1 MPQQRTAH
9 RWAVTVRIDGGLDKR
24 QLKELRQAL
33 AAADLQPKQRQRLLW
48 RIAKLGIITAAK
60 RHQRNQVGPDGQ
72 PWPKRKR
79 GKGKMLRQL
88 PKLLHVREMPERE
101 AVRIYLKG
109 GQYRNNS
116 GPVSAGLIGAVHQGG
131 ASIPMSADRMPRPKQ
146 SGKPALVRQAK
157 RLRALGYKVWKNGRY
172 VKASSRQIME
182 TMSMAQAG
190 LLIKKLS
197 GKPTKSTWKID
208 IPARVF
214 LGVSD
219 TEFNSILARQLQA
232 IGFGWNVKAQDIKGK
247 Q

>member
-1 MPQQRTAH
+1 MK
-9 RWAVTVRIDGGLDKR
+9 IDGGLDKR

-33 AAADLQPKQRQRLLW
+33 AAAELKPKQRQRLLW
-48 RIAKLGIITAAK
+48 RIAKLGIINAAR
-60 RHQRNQVGPDGQ
+60 RHQRNQVTPDGQ

-88 PKLLHVREMPERE
+88 PRLLHVREMPERE

-109 GQYRNNS
+109 GNYRKNS
-116 GPVSAGLIGAVHQGG
+116 GPVSAGLIGAVHQEG
-131 ASIPMSADRMPRPKQ
+131 AAIPMSAEKMPRPDQ
-146 SGKPALVRQAK
+146 RGKPALMSQAK
-157 RLRALGYKVWKNGRY
+157 RLRALGYRVWKKGRY

-182 TMSMAQAG
+182 SMSMAQAG
-190 LLIKKLS
+190 LLIKKLR
-197 GKPTKSTWKID
+197 GKPTKSTWTID

-219 TEFNSILARQLQA
+219 TEFNKILARQLQA
-232 IGFGWNVKAQDIKGK
+232 IGFGWNVNAQDIKGK

>member
-1 MPQQRTAH
+1 M
-9 RWAVTVRIDGGLDKR
+9 DKR

-33 AAADLQPKQRQRLLW
+33 AAAELKPKQRQRLLW
-48 RIAKLGIITAAK
+48 RIAKLGIINAAR
-60 RHQRNQVGPDGQ
+60 RHQRNQVTPDGQ

-88 PKLLHVREMPERE
+88 PRLLHVREMPERE

-109 GQYRNNS
+109 GNYRNNS
-116 GPVSAGLIGAVHQGG
+116 GPVSAGLIGAVHQEG
-131 ASIPMSADRMPRPKQ
+131 AAIPMSAEKMPRPDQ
-146 SGKPALVRQAK
+146 RGKPALMSQAK
-157 RLRALGYKVWKNGRY
+157 RLRALGYRVWKKGRY

-182 TMSMAQAG
+182 SMSMAQAG
-190 LLIKKLS
+190 LLIKKLR
-197 GKPTKSTWKID
+197 GKPTKSTWTID

-219 TEFNSILARQLQA
+219 TEFNKILARQLQA
-232 IGFGWNVKAQDIKGK
+232 IGFGWNVNAQDIKGK

>member
-1 MPQQRTAH
+1 M
-9 RWAVTVRIDGGLDKR
+9 DKR

-33 AAADLQPKQRQRLLW
+33 AAAELKPKQRQRLLW
-48 RIAKLGIITAAK
+48 RIAKLGIINAAR
-60 RHQRNQVGPDGQ
+60 RHQRNQVTPDGQ

-88 PKLLHVREMPERE
+88 PRLLHVREMPERE

-109 GQYRNNS
+109 GNYRNNS
-116 GPVSAGLIGAVHQGG
+116 GPVSAGLIGAVHQEG
-131 ASIPMSADRMPRPKQ
+131 AAVPMSAEKMPRPDQ
-146 SGKPALVRQAK
+146 RGKPALMSQAK
-157 RLRALGYKVWKNGRY
+157 RLRALGYRVWKKGRY

-182 TMSMAQAG
+182 SMSMAQAG
-190 LLIKKLS
+190 LLIKKLR
-197 GKPTKSTWKID
+197 GKPTKSTWTID

-219 TEFNSILARQLQA
+219 TEFNKILARQLQA
-232 IGFGWNVKAQDIKGK
+232 IGFGWNVNAQDIKGK

>member
-1 MPQQRTAH
+1 MK
-9 RWAVTVRIDGGLDKR
+9 IDGGLDKR

-33 AAADLQPKQRQRLLW
+33 AAAELKPKQRQRLLW
-48 RIAKLGIITAAK
+48 RIAKLGIINAAR
-60 RHQRNQVGPDGQ
+60 RHQRNQVTPDGQ

-88 PKLLHVREMPERE
+88 PRLLHVREMPERE

-109 GQYRNNS
+109 GNYRNNS
-116 GPVSAGLIGAVHQGG
+116 GPVSAGLIGAVHQEGT
-131 ASIPMSADRMPRPKQ
+131 AIPMSAEKMPRPDQ
-146 SGKPALVRQAK
+146 RGKPALMSQAK
-157 RLRALGYKVWKNGRY
+157 RLRALGYRVWKKGRY

-182 TMSMAQAG
+182 SMSMAQAG
-190 LLIKKLS
+190 LLIKKLR
-197 GKPTKSTWKID
+197 GKPTKSTWTID

-219 TEFNSILARQLQA
+219 TEFNKILARQLQA
-232 IGFGWNVKAQDIKGK
+232 IGFGWNVNAQDIKGK

>member
-1 MPQQRTAH
+1 MK
-9 RWAVTVRIDGGLDKR
+9 IDGGLDKR

-33 AAADLQPKQRQRLLW
+33 AAAELKPKQRQRLLW
-48 RIAKLGIITAAK
+48 RIAKLGIINAGR
-60 RHQRNQVGPDGQ
+60 RHQRNQVTPDGQ

-88 PKLLHVREMPERE
+88 PRLLHVREMPERE

-109 GQYRNNS
+109 GNYRNNS
-116 GPVSAGLIGAVHQGG
+116 GPVSAGLIGAVHQEGG
-131 ASIPMSADRMPRPKQ
+131 AIPMSAEKMPRPDQ
-146 SGKPALVRQAK
+146 RGKPALMSQAK
-157 RLRALGYKVWKNGRY
+157 RLRALGYRVWKKGRY

-182 TMSMAQAG
+182 SMSMAQAG
-190 LLIKKLS
+190 LLIKKLR
-197 GKPTKSTWKID
+197 GKPTKSTWTID

-219 TEFNSILARQLQA
+219 TEFNKILARQLQA
-232 IGFGWNVKAQDIKGK
+232 IGFGWNVNAQDIKGK

>member
-1 MPQQRTAH
+1 MK
-9 RWAVTVRIDGGLDKR
+9 IDGGLDKR

-33 AAADLQPKQRQRLLW
+33 AAAELKPKQRQRLLW
-48 RIAKLGIITAAK
+48 RIAKLGIINAAR
-60 RHQRNQVGPDGQ
+60 RHQRNQVTPDGQ

-88 PKLLHVREMPERE
+88 PRLLHVREMPERE

-109 GQYRNNS
+109 GNYRNNS
-116 GPVSAGLIGAVHQGG
+116 GPVSAGLIGAVHQEG
-131 ASIPMSADRMPRPKQ
+131 AAIPMSAEKMPRPDQ
-146 SGKPALVRQAK
+146 RGKPALMSQAK
-157 RLRALGYKVWKNGRY
+157 RLRALGYRVWKKGRY

-182 TMSMAQAG
+182 SMSMAQAG
-190 LLIKKLS
+190 LLIKKLR
-197 GKPTKSTWKID
+197 GKPTKSSWTID

-219 TEFNSILARQLQA
+219 TEFNKILARQLQA
-232 IGFGWNVKAQDIKGK
+232 IGFGWNVNAQDIKGK

>member
-1 MPQQRTAH
+1 MK
-9 RWAVTVRIDGGLDKR
+9 IDGGLDKR

-33 AAADLQPKQRQRLLW
+33 AAAELKPKQRQRLLW
-48 RIAKLGIITAAK
+48 RIAKLGIINAAR
-60 RHQRNQVGPDGQ
+60 RHQRNQVTPDGQ

-88 PKLLHVREMPERE
+88 PRLLHVREMPERE

-109 GQYRNNS
+109 GNYRNNS
-116 GPVSAGLIGAVHQGG
+116 GPVSAGLIGAVHQEG
-131 ASIPMSADRMPRPKQ
+131 AAILMSAEKMPRPDQ
-146 SGKPALVRQAK
+146 RGKPALMSQAK
-157 RLRALGYKVWKNGRY
+157 RLRALGYRVWKKGRY

-182 TMSMAQAG
+182 SMSMAQAG
-190 LLIKKLS
+190 LLIKKLR
-197 GKPTKSTWKID
+197 GKPTKSTWTID

-219 TEFNSILARQLQA
+219 SEFNKILARQLQA
-232 IGFGWNVKAQDIKGK
+232 IGFGWNVNAQDIKGK

>member
-1 MPQQRTAH
+1 MK
-9 RWAVTVRIDGGLDKR
+9 IDGGLDKR

-33 AAADLQPKQRQRLLW
+33 AAAELKPKQRQRLLW
-48 RIAKLGIITAAK
+48 RIAKLGIINAAR
-60 RHQRNQVGPDGQ
+60 RHQRNQVTPDGQ

-88 PKLLHVREMPERE
+88 PRLLHVREMPERE

-109 GQYRNNS
+109 GNYRNNS
-116 GPVSAGLIGAVHQGG
+116 GPVSAGLIGAVHQEG
-131 ASIPMSADRMPRPKQ
+131 AAIPMSAEKMPRPDQ
-146 SGKPALVRQAK
+146 RGKPALMSQAK
-157 RLRALGYKVWKNGRY
+157 RLRALGYRVWKKGRY

-182 TMSMAQAG
+182 SMSMAQAG
-190 LLIKKLS
+190 LLIKKLR
-197 GKPTKSTWKID
+197 GKPTKSTWTID

-219 TEFNSILARQLQA
+219 TEFNKILARQLQA
-232 IGFGWNVKAQDIKGK
+232 IGFGWNVNAQDIKGK

>member
-1 MPQQRTAH
+1 MK
-9 RWAVTVRIDGGLDKR
+9 IDGGLDKR

-33 AAADLQPKQRQRLLW
+33 AAAELKPKQRQRLLW
-48 RIAKLGIITAAK
+48 RIAKLGIINAAR
-60 RHQRNQVGPDGQ
+60 RHQRNQVTPDGQ

-88 PKLLHVREMPERE
+88 ARLLHVREMPERE

-109 GQYRNNS
+109 GNYRNNS
-116 GPVSAGLIGAVHQGG
+116 GPVSAGLIGAVHQEG
-131 ASIPMSADRMPRPKQ
+131 AAIPMSAEKMPRPDQ
-146 SGKPALVRQAK
+146 RGKPALMSQAK
-157 RLRALGYKVWKNGRY
+157 RLRALGYRVWKKGRY

-182 TMSMAQAG
+182 SMSMAQAG
-190 LLIKKLS
+190 LLIKKLR
-197 GKPTKSTWKID
+197 GKPTKSTWTID

-219 TEFNSILARQLQA
+219 TEFNKILARQLQA
-232 IGFGWNVKAQDIKGK
+232 IGFGWNVNAQDIKGK

>member
-1 MPQQRTAH
+1 MK
-9 RWAVTVRIDGGLDKR
+9 IDGGLDKR

-33 AAADLQPKQRQRLLW
+33 AAAELKPKQRQRLLW
-48 RIAKLGIITAAK
+48 RIAKLGIINAAR
-60 RHQRNQVGPDGQ
+60 RHQRNQVTPDGQ

-88 PKLLHVREMPERE
+88 PRLLHVREMPERE

-109 GQYRNNS
+109 GNYRNNS
-116 GPVSAGLIGAVHQGG
+116 WPVSAGLIGAVHQEGT
-131 ASIPMSADRMPRPKQ
+131 AIPMSAEKMPRPDQ
-146 SGKPALVRQAK
+146 RGKPALMSQAK
-157 RLRALGYKVWKNGRY
+157 RLRALGYRVWKKGRY

-182 TMSMAQAG
+182 SMSMAQAG
-190 LLIKKLS
+190 LLIKKLR
-197 GKPTKSTWKID
+197 GKPTKSTWTID

-219 TEFNSILARQLQA
+219 TEFNKILARQLQA
-232 IGFGWNVKAQDIKGK
+232 IGFGWNVNAQDIKGK

>member
-1 MPQQRTAH
+1 MK
-9 RWAVTVRIDGGLDKR
+9 IDGGLDKR

-33 AAADLQPKQRQRLLW
+33 AAAELKPKQRQRLLW
-48 RIAKLGIITAAK
+48 RIAKLGIINAAR
-60 RHQRNQVGPDGQ
+60 RHQRNQVTPDGQ

-88 PKLLHVREMPERE
+88 PRLLYVREMPERE

-109 GQYRNNS
+109 GNYRNNS
-116 GPVSAGLIGAVHQGG
+116 GPVSAGLIGAVHQEG
-131 ASIPMSADRMPRPKQ
+131 AAIPMSAEKMPRPDQ
-146 SGKPALVRQAK
+146 RGKPALMNQAK
-157 RLRALGYKVWKNGRY
+157 RLRALGYRVWKKGRY

-182 TMSMAQAG
+182 SMSMAQAG
-190 LLIKKLS
+190 LLIKKLR
-197 GKPTKSTWKID
+197 GKPTKSTWTID

-219 TEFNSILARQLQA
+219 TEFNKILARQLQA
-232 IGFGWNVKAQDIKGK
+232 IGFGWNVNAQDIKGK

>member
-1 MPQQRTAH
+1 MK
-9 RWAVTVRIDGGLDKR
+9 IDGGLDKR

-33 AAADLQPKQRQRLLW
+33 AAAELKPKQRQRLLW
-48 RIAKLGIITAAK
+48 RIAKLGIINAAR
-60 RHQRNQVGPDGQ
+60 RHQRNQVTPDGQ

-88 PKLLHVREMPERE
+88 PRLLHVREMPERE

-109 GQYRNNS
+109 GNYRNNS
-116 GPVSAGLIGAVHQGG
+116 GPVSAGLIGAVHQEG
-131 ASIPMSADRMPRPKQ
+131 AAIPMSAEKMPRPDQ
-146 SGKPALVRQAK
+146 RGKPALMSQAK
-157 RLRALGYKVWKNGRY
+157 RLRALGYRVWKKGRY

-182 TMSMAQAG
+182 SMSMAQAG
-190 LLIKKLS
+190 LLIKKLR
-197 GKPTKSTWKID
+197 GKPTKATWTID

-219 TEFNSILARQLQA
+219 TEFNKILARQLQA
-232 IGFGWNVKAQDIKGK
+232 IGFGWNVNAQDIKGK

>member
-1 MPQQRTAH
+1 MK
-9 RWAVTVRIDGGLDKR
+9 IDGGLDKR

-33 AAADLQPKQRQRLLW
+33 AAAELKPKQRQRLLW
-48 RIAKLGIITAAK
+48 RIAKLGIINAAR
-60 RHQRNQVGPDGQ
+60 RHQRNQVTPDGQ

-88 PKLLHVREMPERE
+88 PRLLHVREMPERE

-109 GQYRNNS
+109 GNYRNNS
-116 GPVSAGLIGAVHQGG
+116 GPVSAGLIGAVHQEG
-131 ASIPMSADRMPRPKQ
+131 AAVPMSAEKMPRPDQ
-146 SGKPALVRQAK
+146 RGKPALMSQAK
-157 RLRALGYKVWKNGRY
+157 RLRALGYRVWKKGRY

-182 TMSMAQAG
+182 SMSMAQAG
-190 LLIKKLS
+190 LLIKKLR
-197 GKPTKSTWKID
+197 GKPTKSTWTID

-219 TEFNSILARQLQA
+219 TEFNKILARQLQA
-232 IGFGWNVKAQDIKGK
+232 IGFGWNVNAQDIKGK

>member
-1 MPQQRTAH
+1 MK
-9 RWAVTVRIDGGLDKR
+9 IDGGLDKR

-33 AAADLQPKQRQRLLW
+33 AAAELKPKQRQRLLW
-48 RIAKLGIITAAK
+48 RIAKLGIINATR
-60 RHQRNQVGPDGQ
+60 RHQRNQVTPDGQ

-88 PKLLHVREMPERE
+88 PRLLHVREMPERE

-109 GQYRNNS
+109 GNYRNNS
-116 GPVSAGLIGAVHQGG
+116 GPVSAGLIGAVHQEG
-131 ASIPMSADRMPRPKQ
+131 AAIPMSAEKMPRPDQ
-146 SGKPALVRQAK
+146 RGKPALMSQAK
-157 RLRALGYKVWKNGRY
+157 RLRALGYRVWKKGRY

-182 TMSMAQAG
+182 SMSMAQAG
-190 LLIKKLS
+190 LLIKKLR
-197 GKPTKSTWKID
+197 GKPTKSTWTID

-219 TEFNSILARQLQA
+219 TEFNKILARQLQA
-232 IGFGWNVKAQDIKGK
+232 IGFGWNVNAQDIKGK